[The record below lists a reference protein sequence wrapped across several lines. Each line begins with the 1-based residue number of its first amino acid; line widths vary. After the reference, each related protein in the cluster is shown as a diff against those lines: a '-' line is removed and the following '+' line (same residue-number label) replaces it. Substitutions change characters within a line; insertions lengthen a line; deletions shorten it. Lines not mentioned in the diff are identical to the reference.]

1 MNILRLDKLGLFWL
15 WFYVMVSLFVH
26 SLRDMIR
33 DVYKLC
39 IWYSCIRAFIN
50 CILWLLLV
58 LRRRLTVYWSFVTLI
73 VDLINS
79 IIAWIRKTVLKLA
92 MSSTFFTSN
101 NTLSIRACVTSTEI
115 IMYTFQFRKRLWVNM
130 ILDSGKSFSISNIK
144 IHILEFSN
152 YQVLLIVE
160 YIWCIHFLLNK
171 CKTSIK
177 TMVLSE
183 RFRFVM
189 ENKNEIKC
197 RW

>member
-1 MNILRLDKLGLFWL
+1 M
-15 WFYVMVSLFVH
+15 YSLITT
-26 SLRDMIR
+26 STTTTT
-33 DVYKLC
+33 YC
-39 IWYSCIRAFIN
+39 
-50 CILWLLLV
+50 LLV
-58 LRRRLTVYWSFVTLI
+58 ICNVNCRFDKFHHYMNMT
-73 VDLINS
+73 
-79 IIAWIRKTVLKLA
+79 RKTVLKLA

-144 IHILEFSN
+144 IHILEFCN
-152 YQVLLIVE
+152 YQVLFITLKIVE

>member
-1 MNILRLDKLGLFWL
+1 M
-15 WFYVMVSLFVH
+15 YSLITT
-26 SLRDMIR
+26 STTTTT
-33 DVYKLC
+33 YC
-39 IWYSCIRAFIN
+39 
-50 CILWLLLV
+50 LLV
-58 LRRRLTVYWSFVTLI
+58 ICNVNCRF
-73 VDLINS
+73 DKFHNS
-79 IIAWIRKTVLKLA
+79 MNMIRKTVLKLA

-101 NTLSIRACVTSTEI
+101 NTLSIRAGVTSTDI

-160 YIWCIHFLLNK
+160 YIWCIHFVLNK
-171 CKTSIK
+171 CTTSIK